1 MNFSEFLNEANVSDK
16 DADILNSI
24 TIGELQSKYSGK
36 PELDALINLLIKDKY
51 KNLGKGVKAGT
62 ISFDANPEELKA
74 KSAAKAYFIDELL
87 KGPKIFTHLIEPGK
101 TWQSPSKFRHEL
113 VKHNIIEKLEDNKY
127 AFTKEYKKKHN
138 L

>member
-1 MNFSEFLNEANVSDK
+1 MNFFDYLNEALVSDK

-24 TIGELQSKYSGK
+24 TIGELQSKYSGR
-36 PELDALINLLIKDKY
+36 PELEALIELLIKDKY
-51 KNLGKGVKAGT
+51 KNLGKSHKSGS
-62 ISFDANPEELKA
+62 IDFNMSPNELKG

-113 VKHNIIEKLEDNKY
+113 VKHNIIFKVDDNKY
-127 AFTKEYKKKHN
+127 DFTKEYKKKHN

>member
-1 MNFSEFLNEANVSDK
+1 MKFFDYLNEVTVSDK

-36 PELDALINLLIKDKY
+36 PELEALVELLIKDKY
-51 KNLGKGVKAGT
+51 KNLGKT
-62 ISFDANPEELKA
+62 IKSGSVDFDLNPKELKG
-74 KSAAKAYFIDELL
+74 KSATKAYFIDELL

-113 VKHNIIEKLEDNKY
+113 VKHNIIFKVDDNKY
-127 AFTKEYKKKHN
+127 DFTKEYKKKHN